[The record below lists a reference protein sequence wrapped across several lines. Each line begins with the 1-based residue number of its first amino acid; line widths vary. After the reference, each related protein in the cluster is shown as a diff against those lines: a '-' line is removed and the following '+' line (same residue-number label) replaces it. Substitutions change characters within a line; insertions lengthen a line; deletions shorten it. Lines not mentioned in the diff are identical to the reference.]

1 MNSCYPKT
9 LPDAEVHEE
18 NNRRKQI
25 TFLVIFDSI
34 VIACDALKAQN
45 SSILLPL
52 YHTDVAFALLL
63 VEDQF

>member
-1 MNSCYPKT
+1 MQKYMKKITEGNKT
-9 LPDAEVHEE
+9 
-18 NNRRKQI
+18 

-34 VIACDALKAQN
+34 VIACDVLKAQN